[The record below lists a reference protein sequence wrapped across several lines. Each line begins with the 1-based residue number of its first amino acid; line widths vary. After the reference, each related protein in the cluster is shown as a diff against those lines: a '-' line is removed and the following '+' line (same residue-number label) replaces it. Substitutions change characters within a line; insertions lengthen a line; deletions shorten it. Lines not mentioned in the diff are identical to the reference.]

1 VRWHYVV
8 TRIAAQG
15 NFNCAFDS
23 PVFQKKTKQKSIP
36 TPASGSQ
43 LRIVMEHHQKSRFTM
58 NKG

>member
-23 PVFQKKTKQKSIP
+23 PVFQKKNKTKINTNP
-36 TPASGSQ
+36 G
-43 LRIVMEHHQKSRFTM
+43 IW
-58 NKG
+58 